1 MCACVRAC
9 LRVRVCV
16 RACVCV
22 FQKADHSPER
32 SAGGEGVA
40 GLCAGPAALTVRL
53 YENRLLRL
61 WLLPLL
67 LRGSA
72 SQVRGH
78 RRRL

>member
-1 MCACVRAC
+1 M
-9 LRVRVCV
+9 
-16 RACVCV
+16 
-22 FQKADHSPER
+22 FQKADQSPER
-32 SAGGEGVA
+32 PAGGEGVA
-40 GLCAGPAALTVRL
+40 GLCAGPAVVTVRL
-53 YENRLLRL
+53 YENRLLHL